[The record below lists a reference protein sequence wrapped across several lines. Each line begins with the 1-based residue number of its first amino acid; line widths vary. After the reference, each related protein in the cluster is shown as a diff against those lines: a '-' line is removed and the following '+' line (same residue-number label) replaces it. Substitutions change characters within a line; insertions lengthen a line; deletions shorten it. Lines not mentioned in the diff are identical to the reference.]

1 MADHSDDLDQL
12 LDSALDDF
20 QNLNLTSSARRGL
33 GNNDNSG
40 ESKKEISTLA
50 SGSVRGLGM
59 GLPDL
64 KIKKKGKQKL
74 PPPTQESH
82 ISEAIDKL
90 REQTKEAVK
99 GLESVTGPR
108 PPMEGDAFGGD
119 AMIEDWVNH
128 FEELAG
134 SQDMES
140 IMETM
145 MQQLLSKEILHEPMK
160 EMGERYPIWLE
171 ENKPK
176 LGDKE
181 YAQYSHQ
188 YELIKELN
196 QVYETEPDNFNKIVE
211 LMQKMQGCGQPP
223 NDIVQELA
231 PGFDLSTLGQL
242 SPEMLESPQN
252 CCIM

>member
-1 MADHSDDLDQL
+1 MACHSDDLDQL

-74 PPPTQESH
+74 PPPKQESH
-82 ISEAIDKL
+82 ISKAIDKL

-99 GLESVTGPR
+99 GLESVTEPR
-108 PPMEGDAFGGD
+108 RPMEGDTLVGD
-119 AMIEDWVNH
+119 AMIEDWINH

-134 SQDMES
+134 SQVIAS
-140 IMETM
+140 WRF
-145 MQQLLSKEILHEPMK
+145 
-160 EMGERYPIWLE
+160 GEECL
-171 ENKPK
+171 KA
-176 LGDKE
+176 
-181 YAQYSHQ
+181 YASCV
-188 YELIKELN
+188 L
-196 QVYETEPDNFNKIVE
+196 
-211 LMQKMQGCGQPP
+211 
-223 NDIVQELA
+223 
-231 PGFDLSTLGQL
+231 
-242 SPEMLESPQN
+242 
-252 CCIM
+252 